1 MKVLGSAVL
10 AAEAVVVFLATS
22 LASSNGSVDNTRL
35 AWGVGLGLMVLL
47 VLAIGTLRR
56 PWGVAVGWAMQGL
69 VVATALVAGW
79 AMLVVGGLF
88 TVLWFAAVRSGRR
101 VDALRAERSGG

>member
-22 LASSNGSVDNTRL
+22 LASSNGSVGNTRL
-35 AWGVGLGLMVLL
+35 AWGAGLGLMVLL

-69 VVATALVAGW
+69 VVATALAAGW

-88 TVLWFAAVRSGRR
+88 AVLWFAAVRSGRR
-101 VDALRAERSGG
+101 VDALRAEHSGG